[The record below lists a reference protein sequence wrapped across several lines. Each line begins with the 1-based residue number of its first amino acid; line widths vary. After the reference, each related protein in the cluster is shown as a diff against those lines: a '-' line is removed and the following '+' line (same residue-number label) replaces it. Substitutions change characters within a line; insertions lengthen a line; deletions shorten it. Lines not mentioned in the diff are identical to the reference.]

1 MQQPPPLPSSGV
13 LQQIFG
19 VAYRVPDTGNQKIAV
34 GHHILIGPDD
44 GCPLGTISIPE
55 DRTSGQTSLAVP
67 LDDRRDGTAR
77 TEKAQ
82 FLDASLASKK
92 SASAQPFKSSIPTH
106 HKIGDS
112 ILSDELLY
120 RLCKRSLEGI
130 RTYPV
135 SNKEAS
141 FPHADSLLRY

>member
-1 MQQPPPLPSSGV
+1 MAARWGQFPYL
-13 LQQIFG
+13 
-19 VAYRVPDTGNQKIAV
+19 
-34 GHHILIGPDD
+34 
-44 GCPLGTISIPE
+44 E

-106 HKIGDS
+106 HKIGDF